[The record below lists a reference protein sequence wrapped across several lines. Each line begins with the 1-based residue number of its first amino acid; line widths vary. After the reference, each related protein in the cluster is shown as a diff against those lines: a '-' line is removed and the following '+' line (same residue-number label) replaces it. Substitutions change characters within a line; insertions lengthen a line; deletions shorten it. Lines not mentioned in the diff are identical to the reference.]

1 MARRSNFAIADG
13 KVTKIRAQQKLSDL
27 RAQYNAELQRVEQ
40 DFNTKYEEFLEGQRE
55 FPETILRKRQTEL
68 KELLERNIAFKN
80 ESRRELE
87 KAEAEVIG
95 TLTTSRHVGVLAT
108 EGTINTE
115 SYTLEIQ
122 KLWPDITVSGVA
134 CPFWVPLVEYNE
146 VDSPGADY
154 FVKKRLD
161 QIMHLDPLIDCII
174 LGCTLSPAH
183 AQDSE
188 VSVCRCARGAAGRI
202 RCR

>member
-87 KAEAEVIG
+87 KI
-95 TLTTSRHVGVLAT
+95 TLG
-108 EGTINTE
+108 
-115 SYTLEIQ
+115 
-122 KLWPDITVSGVA
+122 
-134 CPFWVPLVEYNE
+134 
-146 VDSPGADY
+146 
-154 FVKKRLD
+154 
-161 QIMHLDPLIDCII
+161 
-174 LGCTLSPAH
+174 
-183 AQDSE
+183 
-188 VSVCRCARGAAGRI
+188 
-202 RCR
+202 